1 MLVLLLI
8 PSCSATTGW
17 VVEISISVKT
27 LADRVIAVLRENQM
41 IERVDGGDNNGD
53 SGDAFIMPVV
63 SWIALKHCYSIANI
77 TLVE

>member
-8 PSCSATTGW
+8 PSCSATTWW

-27 LADRVIAVLRENQM
+27 LADRVIAVLRGNQM

-53 SGDAFIMPVV
+53 SGDAFIMSVG
-63 SWIALKHCYSIANI
+63 SWMCMMHFCTNI
-77 TLVE
+77 